1 MSILARL
8 LVSIALLGTAPV
20 AAQSYVVTVEE
31 WVEVVE
37 APGAARFVSPQQAQ
51 AERAAIAAYGPFRV
65 LDAHTAALVGTTD
78 SYSPRE
84 FAALLR
90 AYPQIEVLDFVESP
104 GTADDLANMALGRM
118 IRAAGITTRA
128 ATGGSVRSGGVELFV
143 AGARM
148 EIAPGAEFAV
158 HGWLD
163 ERGLGADDH
172 PMGAPEHRRYLDYY
186 AEMGMAAQ
194 QASAFYAM
202 TNSVPFEDARWLT
215 GAEMAGWLGLVE
227 EAPAQALPQG
237 LPQGLPL
244 PPLPSP
250 PPPAVQPFPL
260 TQSQLA
266 YLDLG
271 TLVP

>member
-1 MSILARL
+1 MGGMSNFARL
-8 LVSIALLGTAPV
+8 LVPIALLGAAPA

-31 WVEVVE
+31 WTEVVE
-37 APGAARFVSPQQAQ
+37 APGSARFVSPQQAQ
-51 AERAAIAAYGPFRV
+51 AERAAIAAFGPFRV
-65 LDAHTAALVGTTD
+65 IDARTAVIVGTTD
-78 SYSPRE
+78 SRSPRD

-104 GTADDLANMALGRM
+104 GTADDLANMTLGRM
-118 IRAAGITTRA
+118 IRAAGLTTRA
-128 ATGGSVRSGGVELFV
+128 APGGSVRSGGVELFV

-163 ERGLGADDH
+163 ERGRGADDY

-186 AEMGMAAQ
+186 AEMGMAAD

-202 TNSVPFEDARWLT
+202 TNSVPFEDARWLS
-215 GAEMAGWLGLVE
+215 GAEMAGWLRVSDAVL
-227 EAPAQALPQG
+227 AR
-237 LPQGLPL
+237 GLPL
-244 PPLPSP
+244 PPLPVP
-250 PPPAVQPFPL
+250 QTLAQP
-260 TQSQLA
+260 QLA

-271 TLVP
+271 NLVP